1 MQIISNINSENKELL
16 HQIKTYKKLLNFND
30 ESMEIVSILEN
41 DKNSLFIITNRNTF
55 DWKGRLKHGTFQG
68 HIIQNSNNILSDPVI
83 KLEYEAIYS
92 DYQSGEIL
100 LCLYIIDFLT
110 KRQCDENHG
119 YGTKLMTAFIN
130 YAKKKNIPA
139 IKGWLSPIDLDK
151 SDNINRLYH
160 FYNKKFGFSIDENKR
175 VYLQIK

>member
-41 DKNSLFIITNRNTF
+41 DKNSLF
-55 DWKGRLKHGTFQG
+55 
-68 HIIQNSNNILSDPVI
+68 IIQNSNNILSDPVI

-175 VYLQIK
+175 IYLQIK